1 MPLLPLLVL
10 EAGSG
15 TKFQLLPFFNIIGPF
30 LAPNKELG
38 GASLTTP
45 KYHWGPLVAPY
56 ISSMSHNSDGV
67 INLGE
72 KIVSKFEE
80 SPPNYDESGVG
91 GLNYTLHLV
100 KPLVTSSS
108 IL

>member
-1 MPLLPLLVL
+1 
-10 EAGSG
+10 
-15 TKFQLLPFFNIIGPF
+15 
-30 LAPNKELG
+30 
-38 GASLTTP
+38 
-45 KYHWGPLVAPY
+45 
-56 ISSMSHNSDGV
+56 MSHNSDGV